1 MDGTVIAQDAATG
14 SIMWELSC
22 ENMGGGVDC
31 QDSVEAEF
39 ILSPDGTQLYFGDF
53 KGRIVSLTVAVD
65 VSKSSA
71 SSAPPTSIS
80 RAPASQ
86 KYATQSVSHPV
97 SLTPSTVTV
106 TGYID
111 INSATAVLN
120 SSPSA
125 TKNPVA
131 KQPALQLLLK
141 PTAFISS
148 ANPSASSSRG
158 STNTGSTYAQTL
170 LPISTTNTPAANK
183 PASQSVSNPSS
194 FTSSTKN
201 TTKCT
206 DGTSTASR
214 CTLPTPMTSSPAPGQ
229 AAPQEVAQTHLKKPL
244 PVLNGTQSPTT
255 SASSTLATT
264 STQPSHNRQHLT
276 KIPLDSPSLIPANVK
291 ALPTIDNGELRPK
304 PNNRLSPY
312 SHHQPIAQSSN
323 LQPIASSAE
332 KPVSSQSLPTNG
344 GNNLSQKPNIQV
356 ALQPAATF
364 TGRSSNGNPQPE
376 GKPTI
381 SQMPLGIPTSLS
393 LGTQSP
399 ISMGSGS
406 NSSASKPSIH
416 PPVHP
421 LATAGSSLSG
431 NMKPGATAQTPS
443 TSTTEKWANNQSSP
457 SSGMHGM
464 PSTGKAGRNF
474 GGESK
479 SVAIVPAATASAVV
493 IFCVAVL
500 IAGYAAFQMYKLRK
514 TQRPAE
520 ETEVE
525 K

>member
-1 MDGTVIAQDAATG
+1 
-14 SIMWELSC
+14 
-22 ENMGGGVDC
+22 
-31 QDSVEAEF
+31 
-39 ILSPDGTQLYFGDF
+39 
-53 KGRIVSLTVAVD
+53 
-65 VSKSSA
+65 
-71 SSAPPTSIS
+71 
-80 RAPASQ
+80 
-86 KYATQSVSHPV
+86 
-97 SLTPSTVTV
+97 
-106 TGYID
+106 
-111 INSATAVLN
+111 
-120 SSPSA
+120 
-125 TKNPVA
+125 
-131 KQPALQLLLK
+131 
-141 PTAFISS
+141 
-148 ANPSASSSRG
+148 
-158 STNTGSTYAQTL
+158 
-170 LPISTTNTPAANK
+170 
-183 PASQSVSNPSS
+183 
-194 FTSSTKN
+194 
-201 TTKCT
+201 
-206 DGTSTASR
+206 
-214 CTLPTPMTSSPAPGQ
+214 
-229 AAPQEVAQTHLKKPL
+229 
-244 PVLNGTQSPTT
+244 
-255 SASSTLATT
+255 
-264 STQPSHNRQHLT
+264 
-276 KIPLDSPSLIPANVK
+276 LDSPSLIPANVK

-376 GKPTI
+376 GKPKI
-381 SQMPLGIPTSLS
+381 SHMPLDIPTSLS

-406 NSSASKPSIH
+406 NSSLSKPSIH
-416 PPVHP
+416 PPVQP